1 MQLKIGK
8 MNKSNADDEFD
19 DDDINLRDLSR
30 GIDLDEESGDDENK
44 LRKRLFEQKSENLNT
59 KNIKQT
65 RLVKSNLINNDD
77 SAENLSKP
85 SLNYK

>member
-44 LRKRLFEQKSENLNT
+44 LRKRLFE
-59 KNIKQT
+59 
-65 RLVKSNLINNDD
+65 
-77 SAENLSKP
+77 
-85 SLNYK
+85 

>member
-30 GIDLDEESGDDENK
+30 GIDLDEESGDDDNK

-65 RLVKSNLINNDD
+65 RLVKSNLNNNDD